1 MTRDSAEV
9 ECSLNF
15 MGSHNSNISRKPFQ
29 KRVNA
34 TMDVV
39 LMFLLLNLIRHLDTQ
54 SVLGNLLR
62 KKTHFRK
69 NVSDYRAYKQQN
81 MGSVY
86 YQSKADDLF
95 WGYFTLIVKFA
106 RLTTLEN
113 RVTYIVAT
121 AEWPQKV
128 SYQDGNRASLKTR
141 KAWVKTFETYF
152 GC

>member
-15 MGSHNSNISRKPFQ
+15 MGSHNSNISLKPFQ

-54 SVLGNLLR
+54 SVLGNLSR

-69 NVSDYRAYKQQN
+69 MFQIIELTNNKIWGACITRVKQ
-81 MGSVY
+81 MIFSGGI
-86 YQSKADDLF
+86 L
-95 WGYFTLIVKFA
+95 
-106 RLTTLEN
+106 R
-113 RVTYIVAT
+113 
-121 AEWPQKV
+121 
-128 SYQDGNRASLKTR
+128 
-141 KAWVKTFETYF
+141 
-152 GC
+152 